1 MKTLQSMARCRLMK
15 AKVDLRV
22 KRASV
27 HSVIYGIL
35 VRRRLDAPR
44 ARCNGL
50 LLGNRGS
57 SRLGSG
63 SRFDTFASSN
73 RRRGLITKF
82 LAGSSFIGGTTS
94 GGLTCGVG
102 THISLLVFRRSVTF
116 RTSRGSRGIDNRRE
130 RCDNRWFALGW

>member
-1 MKTLQSMARCRLMK
+1 MK

-50 LLGNRGS
+50 LSATGGVAGLVAVAGLTPCELEPKVR
-57 SRLGSG
+57 
-63 SRFDTFASSN
+63 
-73 RRRGLITKF
+73 LITKF

-102 THISLLVFRRSVTF
+102 AHISLLS
-116 RTSRGSRGIDNRRE
+116 
-130 RCDNRWFALGW
+130 FAGA